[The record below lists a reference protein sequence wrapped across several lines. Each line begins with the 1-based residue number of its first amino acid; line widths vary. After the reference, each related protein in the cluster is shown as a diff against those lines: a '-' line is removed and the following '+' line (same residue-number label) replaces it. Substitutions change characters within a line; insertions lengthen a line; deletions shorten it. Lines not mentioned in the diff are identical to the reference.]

1 MTGNVTLETRHEP
14 IPNVRN
20 RIGRS
25 PGRKK
30 NTVRYRRGYA
40 VAVPESAPCV
50 VSCQRYRNAS
60 AAADAVAADT
70 MHRYSSI
77 ADPLAS
83 DEDAVY
89 CVPAQRRGCRS
100 FFSAQSRHRR
110 QKKTSPNAGR
120 PNRPKTVNSK
130 GAPPPSSRRSTFPAV
145 QSTNAKSRNGL
156 GLELCGLVAS
166 SSLFISCLQSVNCT
180 RWLLTCILAA

>member
-60 AAADAVAADT
+60 AAAEAVAADT

-130 GAPPPSSRRSTFPAV
+130 GASPPVAGAHFRPSRARMLSLAMASA
-145 QSTNAKSRNGL
+145 SS
-156 GLELCGLVAS
+156 CVAS
-166 SSLFISCLQSVNCT
+166 WPHPHCSFPVCNLLIVLVGYLPVY
-180 RWLLTCILAA
+180 WLPE

>member
-60 AAADAVAADT
+60 AAAEAVAADT

-83 DEDAVY
+83 DEDAVLRAGATTWL
-89 CVPAQRRGCRS
+89 PQ
-100 FFSAQSRHRR
+100 FFF
-110 QKKTSPNAGR
+110 
-120 PNRPKTVNSK
+120 
-130 GAPPPSSRRSTFPAV
+130 GAKSPSSPEEN
-145 QSTNAKSRNGL
+145 QPK
-156 GLELCGLVAS
+156 CGS
-166 SSLFISCLQSVNCT
+166 PK
-180 RWLLTCILAA
+180 